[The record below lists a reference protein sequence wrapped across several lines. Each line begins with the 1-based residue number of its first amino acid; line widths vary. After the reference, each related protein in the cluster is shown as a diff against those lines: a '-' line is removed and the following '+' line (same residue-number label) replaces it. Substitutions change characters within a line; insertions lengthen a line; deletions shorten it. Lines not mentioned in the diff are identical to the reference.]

1 MAWTTRRP
9 VAIAVAGNPST
20 PSRALRHLVRCHSH
34 PDVLNRIP
42 HNPAADAAV
51 LRLMVR
57 HHAALHPISMLAIAQ
72 RQDCPEDIVT
82 IICTRGAKG
91 VDLAATHLAQCPQT
105 TQERLV
111 SLARHFPHEPGV
123 VRGLAENPNTPLVIL
138 QGWLEDPN
146 SSGDVLE
153 ALSHNVALTESQRTF
168 ASLQMLTMRSLR
180 LR

>member
-20 PSRALRHLVRCHSH
+20 PSGALRHLVRWHSH

-72 RQDCPEDIVT
+72 RQDCPEDIIA

-91 VDLAATHLAQCPQT
+91 VDLAATHLAQCPRTAQA
-105 TQERLV
+105 RLV
-111 SLARHFPHEPGV
+111 SLAQHFRHEPGV
-123 VRGLAENPNTPLVIL
+123 IRGLAENPNTPLTIL
-138 QGWLEDPN
+138 QDWLEDPKTN
-146 SSGDVLE
+146 VDVLE

-168 ASLQMLTMRSLR
+168 ASLQTLTMRTFR